1 MFMRIL
7 QLIVD
12 QCLVILNEW
21 IHDRNQFKVCLD

>member
-21 IHDRNQFKVCLD
+21 IHDRGQFRVCLD